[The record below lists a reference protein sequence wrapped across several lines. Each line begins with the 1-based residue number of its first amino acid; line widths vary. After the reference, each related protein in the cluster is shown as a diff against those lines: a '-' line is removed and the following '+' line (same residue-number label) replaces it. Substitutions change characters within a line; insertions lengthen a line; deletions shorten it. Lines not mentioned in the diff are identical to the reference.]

1 MNVSE
6 IITKLSQII
15 VDTEVDLS
23 VKEHLEKLTKLTK
36 NLFGE

>member
-1 MNVSE
+1 MSVSE

-23 VKEHLEKLTKLTK
+23 AKEHLEKLTKLT
-36 NLFGE
+36 NSLFGE